1 MLKTYPLKTAVRSSQ
16 REMEKVLYL
25 QNIRSLRANFDQ
37 LNIELEILNIKP
49 QFLIVT
55 ETWLREYSNPKIFC
69 QDRWKSIET
78 CNRKSDRGGGVAV
91 LSTEQNYIS
100 TIKKTSHQKLLIL
113 TVKKKC
119 PKMEKTSD
127 YCNI

>member
-1 MLKTYPLKTAVRSSQ
+1 
-16 REMEKVLYL
+16 MEKLLYL
-25 QNIRSLRANFDQ
+25 QNIRSLRANFDE

-69 QDRWKSIET
+69 QDRWKSIES
-78 CNRKSDRGGGVAV
+78 CNWKSDRVGGVAG

-100 TIKKTSHQKLLIL
+100 TIKKTSHQKLQIL
-113 TVKKKC
+113 TVKKMSQNGK
-119 PKMEKTSD
+119 
-127 YCNI
+127 NFWLL